1 MRYSPGSNGLV
12 DTQAALL
19 FTGWW
24 KGKERKRNERKRK
37 ERKGTERKGKER
49 NGMERK
55 GQERKGKT
63 SLHCWASSQSPC
75 TQKQLGFLNATTAV
89 ICVIYA
95 LADAMTDK
103 RYVHHKE
110 QDSEFQM

>member
-24 KGKERKRNERKRK
+24 KGKETKRNEAKRN

-49 NGMERK
+49 NGKERK
-55 GQERKGKT
+55 GQERKNKV
-63 SLHCWASSQSPC
+63 C
-75 TQKQLGFLNATTAV
+75 TAG
-89 ICVIYA
+89 
-95 LADAMTDK
+95 
-103 RYVHHKE
+103 RHHKAPVPR
-110 QDSEFQM
+110 SSSGS